1 VTPRRDREW
10 VLLAYR
16 LPREPSTP
24 RIAVWRKLRR
34 LGAVQVVDGLVALPM
49 SARTREQLEWLAD
62 EVVDAG
68 GEAWTWLARSGS
80 VEQDDVLVGQLTD
93 AAVED
98 YRTLLDAIDELGG
111 DSPTRR
117 TVERLR
123 RELHRIEARDHV
135 GPPEREHARR
145 AVEALAATA
154 PREPEGVE
162 R

>member
-1 VTPRRDREW
+1 
-10 VLLAYR
+10 
-16 LPREPSTP
+16 
-24 RIAVWRKLRR
+24 
-34 LGAVQVVDGLVALPM
+34 VVDGLVALPM
-49 SARTREQLEWLAD
+49 SARTREQLEWLAG

-80 VEQDDVLVGQLTD
+80 VEQDDVLVGRLTD

-98 YRTLLDAIDELGG
+98 YRTLLEAIDDLAG

-123 RELHRIEARDHV
+123 RELHRIEARDHT
-135 GPPEREHARR
+135 GPPEREQARR

-154 PREPEGVE
+154 AREPAGVE